1 MVVPALL
8 EFCRGHHD
16 GATSAGFTA
25 GSELQGD
32 AMKAI
37 VQDRYGSAE
46 VLRFEDIDL
55 PEIGDNDVLVHVRGA
70 GVDRG
75 VWHFMTGLP
84 YAGRIASGLRKPKV
98 PVPGMDVA
106 GIVEAVGRNVTR
118 FKQGDE
124 VFGIGKGAFA
134 EYARAPEKKLV
145 SKPAVLTFEQAAVL
159 SISGLPA
166 LHAVRDEAK
175 VQPGQKVL
183 IIGAA
188 GGVGTYAVQIAKV
201 FGGEVTAVCSTTK
214 MDLVRS
220 IGADHV
226 IDYTREEF
234 ADGARH
240 WDVILDIAGN
250 RSLSHLRRALSP
262 RGTVVIVGGEDGGK
276 WLGLGRPLW
285 ASLLSL
291 FTSQRLRMLLPKERL
306 EDIETLRDLAE
317 SGKITPVI
325 ERTYELSEAAE
336 AIRHLETGRARGKLV
351 ITV

>member
-1 MVVPALL
+1 
-8 EFCRGHHD
+8 
-16 GATSAGFTA
+16 
-25 GSELQGD
+25 
-32 AMKAI
+32 MKAI
-37 VQDRYGSAE
+37 VQDKYGSAE
-46 VLRFEDIDL
+46 VLRFEDIDP
-55 PEIGDNDVLVHVRGA
+55 PEIGDNDVLVHVRAA

-84 YAGRIASGLRKPKV
+84 YAGRIASGLRKPKI
-98 PVPGMDVA
+98 PVPGMDLA
-106 GIVEAVGRNVTR
+106 GIVETVGKNVTR
-118 FKQGDE
+118 FKPGDE
-124 VFGIGKGAFA
+124 VLGIGKFAFA

-145 SKPAVLTFEQAAVL
+145 SKPAVLTFEQAAVV

-188 GGVGTYAVQIAKV
+188 GGVGTYAIQIAKV
-201 FGGEVTAVCSTTK
+201 YGAEVTAVCSTTK

-240 WDVILDIAGN
+240 WDVIIDIAGN

-262 RGTVVIVGGEDGGK
+262 RGTLVIVGGEDGGK

-317 SGKITPVI
+317 AGKITPVI

-336 AIRHLETGRARGKLV
+336 AIRRLEEGRVRGKLV

>member
-1 MVVPALL
+1 
-8 EFCRGHHD
+8 
-16 GATSAGFTA
+16 
-25 GSELQGD
+25 
-32 AMKAI
+32 MKAI
-37 VQDRYGSAE
+37 VQDKYGSAE
-46 VLRFEDIDL
+46 VLRFEDIDP
-55 PEIGDNDVLVHVRGA
+55 PEIGDNDVLVHVRAA

-84 YAGRIASGLRKPKV
+84 YAGRIASGLRKPKI
-98 PVPGMDVA
+98 PVPGMDLA
-106 GIVEAVGRNVTR
+106 GIVETVGKNVTR
-118 FKQGDE
+118 FKPGDE
-124 VFGIGKGAFA
+124 VLGIGKFAFA

-145 SKPAVLTFEQAAVL
+145 SKPAVLTFEQAAVV

-188 GGVGTYAVQIAKV
+188 GGVGTYAIQIAKV
-201 FGGEVTAVCSTTK
+201 YGAEVTAVCSTTK

-240 WDVILDIAGN
+240 WDVIIDIAGN

-262 RGTVVIVGGEDGGK
+262 RGTLVIVGGEDGGK
-276 WLGLGRPLW
+276 WLGLGRPLM

-306 EDIETLRDLAE
+306 EDIETLKDLAE
-317 SGKITPVI
+317 SGKITPVV

-336 AIRHLETGRARGKLV
+336 AIRHARGKLV

>member
-1 MVVPALL
+1 
-8 EFCRGHHD
+8 
-16 GATSAGFTA
+16 
-25 GSELQGD
+25 
-32 AMKAI
+32 MKAI
-37 VQDRYGSAE
+37 VQDKYGSAE
-46 VLRFEDIDL
+46 VLRFEDIDP
-55 PEIGDNDVLVHVRGA
+55 PEIGDNDVLVHVRAA

-84 YAGRIASGLRKPKV
+84 YAGRIASGLRKPKI
-98 PVPGMDVA
+98 PVPGMDLA
-106 GIVEAVGRNVTR
+106 GIVETVGKNVTR
-118 FKQGDE
+118 FKPGDE
-124 VFGIGKGAFA
+124 VLGIGKFAFA

-145 SKPAVLTFEQAAVL
+145 SKPAVLTFEQAAVV

-166 LHAVRDEAK
+166 LHAVRDEAN

-188 GGVGTYAVQIAKV
+188 GGVGTYAIQIAKV
-201 FGGEVTAVCSTTK
+201 YGAEVTAVCSTTK

-240 WDVILDIAGN
+240 WDVIIDIAGN

-262 RGTVVIVGGEDGGK
+262 RGTLVIVGGEDGGK
-276 WLGLGRPLW
+276 WLGLGRPLM

-306 EDIETLRDLAE
+306 EDIETLKDLAE
-317 SGKITPVI
+317 SGKITPVV

-336 AIRHLETGRARGKLV
+336 AIRRIEAGHARGKLV